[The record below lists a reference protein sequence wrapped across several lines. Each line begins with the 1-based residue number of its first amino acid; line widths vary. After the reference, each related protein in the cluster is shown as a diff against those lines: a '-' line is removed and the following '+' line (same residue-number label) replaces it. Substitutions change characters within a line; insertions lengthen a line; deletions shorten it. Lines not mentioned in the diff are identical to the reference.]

1 MMMHTSKVFALTLA
15 LLGSFVLNGQ
25 EVLDKIAKDACAC
38 MAEKDLSGKDKE
50 AIQMEVSLCLMQKMG
65 TYQSELQEQ
74 LNVDFSNQ
82 ASLQEM
88 GQKVGMK
95 MAATCPETMMKIAQV
110 QSSGSGPVT
119 VEAVTRLEGTVVG
132 IEGDEFTFLSVQ
144 DAAGRTQ
151 KFLWL
156 RYFEGSDAF
165 LSNPKALVG
174 KKVRLS
180 YTPLEAF
187 SPKLNE
193 YLQRN
198 EIRSLEIVN

>member
-1 MMMHTSKVFALTLA
+1 MMNTFKTTALILTLLSA
-15 LLGSFVLNGQ
+15 VTLNGQ
-25 EVLDKIAKDACAC
+25 EVLDKIAGDACSC
-38 MAEKDLSGKDKE
+38 MAAKDLSPTDQE
-50 AIQMEVSLCLMQKMG
+50 ALQMEVSMCLMQKIG
-65 TYQSELQEQ
+65 NYQSQLQEQ

-82 ASLQEM
+82 AALQEM

-95 MAATCPETMMKIAQV
+95 MASICPETMMKIAQV
-110 QSSGSGPVT
+110 QASGSGSVS
-119 VEAVTRLEGTVVG
+119 VESVSRLEGTVVG
-132 IEGDEFTFLSVQ
+132 VEGDEFTLIAVK
-144 DAAGRTQ
+144 DAGGRTQ

-165 LSNPKALVG
+165 LKNPEALVG

-180 YTPLEAF
+180 YAPLEAF